1 MLVSVSTSAQR
12 TFFSDSILV
21 QSKIWSRDSMRKI
34 QYSDWKTFPSHTV
47 EMLKGFQPT
56 KKLLLSKYGG
66 DATIKK
72 MATGFFRTEKVNSRW
87 MVIDPTGHPFIVTAI
102 NSFRQGRSPNNEK
115 AFVQKFGSVE
125 KWMST

>member
-66 DATIKK
+66 DATKK
-72 MATGFFRTEKVNSRW
+72 KW
-87 MVIDPTGHPFIVTAI
+87 LL
-102 NSFRQGRSPNNEK
+102 
-115 AFVQKFGSVE
+115 AFSEQK
-125 KWMST
+125 K